1 MILVTWDEVP
11 ADDQNGVITGYT
23 IIYNPLTQNHSGP
36 EVRKI
41 DSSQHRIDLT
51 GLLASVNYSIR
62 VFASTVKG
70 DGSSSNPIVVT
81 TLHASSK
88 YN

>member
-23 IIYNPLTQNHSGP
+23 IIYYPLTQNHSGP

-70 DGSSSNPIVVT
+70 DGPSSNPIVVT